1 MKILAGVMVIL
12 AIIYFL
18 PAFMNRTDSIN
29 GHSLKTVYRSATQ
42 AKRYLSTH
50 DRIVF
55 DTALGILNKIK
66 SEESPEAFLK
76 AIDGKKPEEVIDL
89 ARQEV
94 GVKIATGHPDFKQYK
109 SWDDMIG
116 KLIGDTDTSSKS
128 APNPQPLRSS
138 TREGRPE

>member
-12 AIIYFL
+12 ALIYFM
-18 PAFMNRTDSIN
+18 PAFMNHTDSIN
-29 GHSLKTVYRSATQ
+29 GHSLKTAYRSALQ

-76 AIDGKKPEEVIDL
+76 AVDGKKPDEIIDL

-109 SWDDMIG
+109 SWDDMID
-116 KLIGDTDTSSKS
+116 KLIGDSEKSSAS
-128 APNPQPLRSS
+128 AQNQQPLRSS